1 MKKTKL
7 LIPAVALTLTLASA
21 TAFAEP
27 IEINYWSVFTGGDG
41 ATMQSMVDK
50 FNESQDEVYVNHTPM
65 TADDLYQKIPLA
77 VQTGADVPDVAVV
90 HIERIPNFVANDM
103 LYSYDEDILEEAGIS
118 ADDYI
123 ASAFEASNIDDEQYG
138 IPLDVHSYVTYYNKD
153 LFDQY
158 DLNGFIE
165 DGVLTFDELRELGD
179 KAREQGYEGDIFDL
193 GWMRAQLLCFY
204 AQLDPNLTLSEDG
217 VTPCI
222 NNENMKQVFE
232 TMKSLYEDGY
242 TTDKDA
248 DYSAEFYG
256 GELLVWME
264 GIWMKAAAVEAGV
277 NFGMLPSVAYDAST
291 VKNWTSSHNF
301 VQFADE
307 ERTEEEDLAVAKFIK
322 FMGEQNSETWAV
334 DAGQCPAYISAWDN
348 LDLDELP
355 QGFLA
360 KEENVDTLAIYSYD
374 YWGLF
379 DTAFSRVGWDFVDGT
394 ISIDDALA
402 QIDAEIN
409 DAIAAQ

>member
-264 GIWMKAAAVEAGV
+264 GIWMKAAVVEAGV
-277 NFGMLPSVAYDAST
+277 NFGMLPSVSYDTST

-322 FMGEQNSETWAV
+322 FMGEENSETWAV
-334 DAGQCPAYISAWDN
+334 DAGQCPAYLSAWDN

>member
-1 MKKTKL
+1 MKKMKL
-7 LIPAVALTLTLASA
+7 LIPAMVIPMALTSI

-27 IEINYWSVFTGGDG
+27 VQIDYWSVFTGGDG
-41 ATMQSMVDK
+41 ATMQGMVDA
-50 FNESQDEVYVNHTPM
+50 FNEAQDEVYVNHTPM
-65 TADDLYQKIPLA
+65 TADDLYQKIPLS
-77 VQTGADVPDVAVV
+77 VQTGTEVPDVAVV

-103 LYSYDEDILEEAGIS
+103 LYSYDEDILAEAGIS

-123 ASAFEASNIDDEQYG
+123 ASAFTASNIDDEQYG

-153 LFDQY
+153 LFDKY
-158 DLNGFIE
+158 DLNEFVE
-165 DGVLTFDELRELGD
+165 DGILTVDEIRALGD
-179 KAREQGYEGDIFDL
+179 KAREQGFEGDVYDL
-193 GWMRAQLLCFY
+193 GWMRAQLLCYY
-204 AQLDPNLTLSEDG
+204 AQLDPSLTLSEDG

-222 NNENMKQVFE
+222 NNENMKTVFE

-242 TTDKDA
+242 TSAKDA
-248 DYSAEFYG
+248 DAAAEFYG
-256 GELLVWME
+256 GEMLVWME
-264 GIWMKAAAVEAGV
+264 GIWMKAAVVEAGI
-277 NFGMLPSVAYDAST
+277 NFGMLPCVAYDTS
-291 VKNWTSSHNF
+291 VIKNWTSSHNF

-322 FMGEQNSETWAV
+322 YMGEHNSVTWAE
-334 DAGQCPAYISAWDN
+334 DAGQCPAYLAAWDE
-348 LDLDELP
+348 LDINELP

-360 KEENVDTLAIYSYD
+360 EPENVDTLAIYSYD

-394 ISIDDALA
+394 IGIDDALA
-402 QIDAEIN
+402 QIDAEIT